1 MFKIV
6 CLFGFLF
13 GHFQTTI
20 GISVVLLRCK
30 SARCIIRAQGCCAL
44 TIGISAVVYFF
55 AETGNFPV
63 STTINLNLFSGCIK
77 KDKYQLADTIR

>member
-6 CLFGFLF
+6 CLFGFPF
-13 GHFQTTI
+13 GHFQTTF

-44 TIGISAVVYFF
+44 TIGISAVVYLF
-55 AETGNFPV
+55 ASTGNFPCKYNNQLKLV
-63 STTINLNLFSGCIK
+63 LRMHKKINTN
-77 KDKYQLADTIR
+77 